1 MALAEKSKL
10 RHDFGISENELK
22 LVKAFLQGAVYC
34 WVKNLEG
41 NVFAARDLMGG
52 VNFDWKGTPLYCLYE
67 KHIRLE
73 KDDESAIDE
82 AGKDLGWILK
92 SVLDE
97 DKRTFE
103 IYNVNMAKGYRWD
116 GNKA

>member
-1 MALAEKSKL
+1 MALTEKSKL

-22 LVKAFLQGAVYC
+22 LIKAFLQGAVYC
-34 WVKNLEG
+34 WVKNLKG
-41 NVFAARDLMGG
+41 NVFAVRNLMGG

-67 KHIRLE
+67 KHIRLG

-103 IYNVNMAKGYRWD
+103 TYSVNMAKGYKWD
-116 GNKA
+116 GNEA